1 MRVADWTELT
11 GNNRSFNPDNPDNPE
26 KSAMTVGVF
35 DGVHKGHQALI
46 EKIVRYGAYPTVI
59 TFRRSPKQVLHP
71 GTAGA
76 VILSLPQKLRIFES
90 LGVSRTIL
98 IDFSEHFSKLKGRDF
113 IEILI
118 RQGAMGYLAV
128 GSNFR
133 CGRGLDTDAALIKD
147 RYETADIRIDVVP
160 PVMDRGGPISSSRI
174 REAIREGK
182 LAAAAEALGRNIAL
196 DLRGIEA
203 RQEGSE
209 TVFCPQG
216 RALPPD
222 GRYPV
227 SVYEENE
234 ENKEN
239 DKNKKNDEGKT
250 AEIQI
255 QHGAVRIPSCF
266 NAVTGI
272 EFISGFQGE

>member
-1 MRVADWTELT
+1 MRVADWVELT
-11 GNNRSFNPDNPDNPE
+11 GNNRALNPE

-46 EKIVRYGAYPTVI
+46 EKIVRYGVNPTVI
-59 TFRRSPKQVLHP
+59 TFRRSPKQVLYP

-76 VILSLPQKLRIFES
+76 SILSLPQKLRIFES

-118 RQGAMGYLAV
+118 RQGGLRCLVV

-133 CGRGLDTDAALIKD
+133 CGRGLDTDAALIKT
-147 RYETADIRIDVVP
+147 RYETADIRIHVVP
-160 PVMDRGGPISSSRI
+160 PVLDEGGPISSSRI
-174 REAIREGK
+174 RAAIREGN
-182 LAAAAEALGRNIAL
+182 LAAAGEALGRNVSL
-196 DLRGIEA
+196 DLLGLETTR
-203 RQEGSE
+203 EGNE
-209 TVFCPQG
+209 TVFHPQG
-216 RALPPD
+216 RAVPPD
-222 GRYPV
+222 GRYLAV
-227 SVYEENE
+227 VYEQRE
-234 ENKEN
+234 ENKE
-239 DKNKKNDEGKT
+239 DHAGKT
-250 AEIQI
+250 AEITI